1 MHPGILRDALTL
13 IAGVMTGVLSA
24 AFGVGGAVVST
35 PAIRALGA
43 SATIAIGTT
52 LPSILPSAIS
62 GTLRYTR
69 DRLIEW
75 RVVWWTAPFGMVS
88 AIGGSLLSKVV
99 PGNGHW
105 LMLLTAGLLGF
116 TAWRMARQPDAP
128 APSGDDP
135 HAEAETDREMVPTH
149 PAPHDRHDSPI
160 VLAMIGIGAGL
171 LSGLLGIGGGV
182 VMVPA
187 FSEIA
192 GIPLKA
198 SIATSLA
205 CVGLLAT
212 PGTITHAL
220 LGDINWTFAL
230 FLAIGVIPGARLG
243 AALAIRAGHR
253 LLRVSV
259 AVFLGGTA
267 VLYAAG
273 EIKALVK

>member
-13 IAGVMTGVLSA
+13 VAGVMTGVLSA

-52 LPSILPSAIS
+52 LPSILPSAVS

-88 AIGGSLLSKVV
+88 AVGGSLLSKVV

-116 TAWRMARQPDAP
+116 TAWRMARQDDAP
-128 APSGDDP
+128 AASDDP
-135 HAEAETDREMVPTH
+135 HAEAETDREMATFHAASP
-149 PAPHDRHDSPI
+149 DRHDSPG
-160 VLAMIGIGAGL
+160 VLAMIGIAAGL

-212 PGTITHAL
+212 PGTITHGL

-253 LLRVSV
+253 RLRLSV
-259 AVFLGGTA
+259 AAFLGATA

-273 EIKALVK
+273 EISALVR